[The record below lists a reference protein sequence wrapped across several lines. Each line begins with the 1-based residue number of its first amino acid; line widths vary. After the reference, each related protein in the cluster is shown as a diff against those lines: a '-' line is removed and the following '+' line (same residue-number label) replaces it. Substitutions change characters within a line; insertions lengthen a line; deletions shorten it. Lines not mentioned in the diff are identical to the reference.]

1 MGDLLNLRCE
11 DDEGHMCHGKPGQVY
26 VESEMRGVVVGVT
39 YLTVGWCGCV
49 TNTGRTPG

>member
-11 DDEGHMCHGKPGQVY
+11 DDEGHMCHGRPGQLH
-26 VESEMRGVVVGVT
+26 VESEMCGVVGVT
-39 YLTVGWCGCV
+39 YLMVAWCGCV